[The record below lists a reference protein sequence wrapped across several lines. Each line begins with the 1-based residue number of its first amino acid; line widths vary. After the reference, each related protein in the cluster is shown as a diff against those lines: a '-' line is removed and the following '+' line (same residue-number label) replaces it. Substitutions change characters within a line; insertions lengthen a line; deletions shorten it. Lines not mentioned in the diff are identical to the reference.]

1 MSRLRWAA
9 VAVAWL
15 AAGSAS
21 AGEITGTVTILGRRP
36 AELRAG
42 YVGLTAAGEKHTCFA
57 GATLSST
64 RGSVTCTTYKP
75 RISVMEFDIAGIRFR
90 HEKVEPGTYFVYVRA
105 GDTATFGRRVT
116 VASGQAQVSVPI
128 QVDLRRLGAL
138 KVAVARTGN
147 PTNVMVCPA
156 QARGVPHSPDAWT
169 SLGQDKDVGKGPVL
183 FSGLAPGW
191 YAVSLRTVHRETSQ
205 GGSWATFEDLGAWSV
220 EIKPG
225 RLQTIRVP

>member
-1 MSRLRWAA
+1 MHPLRWVAAA
-9 VAVAWL
+9 VAGL
-15 AAGSAS
+15 AAGAAS
-21 AGEITGTVTILGRRP
+21 AGEVTGAVTILGRRP

-42 YVGLTAAGEKHTCFA
+42 YVGVTNAGENRSCFA

-64 RGSVTCTTYKP
+64 RGSVVCTTYKP
-75 RISVMEFDIAGIRFR
+75 RISVMEFDPAGIRFR
-90 HEKVEPGTYFVYVRA
+90 HERVDPGTYFVYVRA

-116 VASGQAQVSVPI
+116 VAAGQAKVSVPI

-138 KVAVARTGN
+138 NVAVARTGK

-156 QARGVPHSPDAWT
+156 QARGAPHSPDPWT
-169 SLGQDKDVGKGPVL
+169 TLGQDKDVGKGPVL

-205 GGSWATFEDLGAWSV
+205 GGSWAAFEDMGAWSV

-225 RLQTIRVP
+225 RLQTIPLP